1 MSTNDWKKAL
11 KESFSS
17 PLELLEFL
25 EIDSEEAKVSLN
37 IAKKFKMIVPRS
49 FADRMQKGNINDP
62 LLKQVLPTIDEEV
75 IDQAYS
81 SDPLDEKTIIK
92 FLGYYTNIMVEFC

>member
-11 KESFSS
+11 KESFYS

-37 IAKKFKMIVPRS
+37 ITKKFKMIVPRS
-49 FADRMQKGNINDP
+49 FANRMQKGNINDP
-62 LLKQVLPTIDEEV
+62 LLKQVLPTIDEEM

-81 SDPLDEKTIIK
+81 SDPLDEKIIIK
-92 FLGYYTNIMVEFC
+92 CQDYYINTMVEFY